1 MIMDTQE
8 RTFVALVGFQQEL
21 QRKTLGININN
32 EHKIAFS
39 TAVISDDEVSVDH
52 SINSPTKNNVIK
64 SLTKKAHD
72 FIIENENKRIDM
84 FVPEVL
90 MHDNIFN
97 HFARHNDNL
106 NIIEKSDLSDIQQAL
121 VEEYTYTAQQDVQE
135 MIDKYYEN
143 DGFTIDQIP
152 HLDYEQCV
160 DIAMRKKNTIPFY
173 VATDATMDPMKNLF
187 FVSCVTQNGEV
198 FTESLRARNIAEAES
213 FGVRRAIER
222 YSSRNVNLVI
232 FTDSQ
237 STHIASQKLMNR
249 NRKFKDEQNK
259 LVNTINE
266 RNKLGHLITV
276 EKVKGHSGHIL
287 NTAADDSV
295 GIVRK
300 LSQGAF
306 SYEEAQQKLADL
318 SRDLKKTIDDI

>member
-1 MIMDTQE
+1 MIMNTQE
-8 RTFVALVGFQQEL
+8 RIFVALVGFQQEI

-39 TAVISDDEVSVDH
+39 TAVVSEDGVSIDH

-64 SLTKKAHD
+64 SLTTKAHD
-72 FIIENENKRIDM
+72 FIIKNEKKHIDM

-90 MHDNIFN
+90 MQDSVFN
-97 HFARHNDNL
+97 HFIRHNDNL
-106 NIIEKSDLSDIQQAL
+106 NIVKKSNLSDMQQAL

-135 MIDKYYEN
+135 MIDQYYEN
-143 DGFTIDQIP
+143 NSFTIDQIP

-160 DIAMRKKNTIPFY
+160 DIAIRKKNTVPFY
-173 VATDATMDPMKNLF
+173 VATDATVDPLKNIF

-198 FTESLRARNIAEAES
+198 FTESLHARNIAEAES
-213 FGVRRAIER
+213 FGVRRAVER

-237 STHIASQKLMNR
+237 STYMASQNLMNR
-249 NRKFKDEQNK
+249 NRKFKDEQNS

-295 GIVRK
+295 GIARK
-300 LSQGAF
+300 LSQGTIN
-306 SYEEAQQKLADL
+306 YEQAQQQLSDL
-318 SRDLKKTIDDI
+318 SRNLKKTIETI